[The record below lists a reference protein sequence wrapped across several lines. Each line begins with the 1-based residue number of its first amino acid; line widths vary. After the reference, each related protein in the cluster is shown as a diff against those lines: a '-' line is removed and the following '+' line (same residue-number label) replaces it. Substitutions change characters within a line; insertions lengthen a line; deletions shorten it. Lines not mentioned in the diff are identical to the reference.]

1 MGKDKIGYI
10 ASADIFQVK
19 ILANSMSD
27 AKDIFMEMSIEFP
40 TVRLE
45 DDEDRIFIR
54 IGEPGAEGHVDK
66 NGIEVIF
73 TELDSDG
80 IIKHKNYNK

>member
-1 MGKDKIGYI
+1 MDMNKIGYI
-10 ASADIFQVK
+10 ASVDIFQVK

-27 AKDIFMEMSIEFP
+27 AKDIFMEMSIDFP

-45 DDEDRIFIR
+45 DDRIFIR
-54 IGEPGAEGHVDK
+54 IGEPGTEGHVDK

>member
-1 MGKDKIGYI
+1 MDKKIGYI

-19 ILANSMSD
+19 ILANSISE

-40 TVRLE
+40 TVRL
-45 DDEDRIFIR
+45 DDDRIFIR
-54 IGEPGAEGHVDK
+54 IGEPGSEGHVDK

-73 TELDSDG
+73 TEMDSNG
-80 IIKHKNYNK
+80 FIKHKNYNK